1 MNILLIGS
9 GGREHALARSLS
21 ASALCSKLL
30 IAPGNP
36 GTAQH
41 GTNVVL
47 DVTDHRA
54 VIDFCRV
61 MKVDFVVVGPE
72 APLVA
77 GLVDDL
83 TAAGIKAFGPSK
95 AAAQLEGSKAF
106 TKDLCAE
113 FGIPTAAY
121 RDGASTAPLFHRS
134 LFSKRIPSR
143 LHFRAAL
150 FQRRYW
156 IPCTTFCL

>member
-21 ASALCSKLL
+21 ASALCDRLL
-30 IAPGNP
+30 VAPGNP

-54 VIDFCRV
+54 VIDLCRV

-83 TAAGIKAFGPSK
+83 TAAGIKAFGPRK
-95 AAAQLEGSKAF
+95 AAARLEGSKAF
-106 TKDLCAE
+106 TKELCRA
-113 FGIPTAAY
+113 FGIPTAVSARFTEVEPAKAY
-121 RDGASTAPLFHRS
+121 L
-134 LFSKRIPSR
+134 
-143 LHFRAAL
+143 
-150 FQRRYW
+150 
-156 IPCTTFCL
+156 

>member
-21 ASALCSKLL
+21 ASALCDQLL

-41 GTNVVL
+41 GTNVAL

-61 MKVDFVVVGPE
+61 MKVGFVVVGPE

-83 TAAGIKAFGPSK
+83 KASGIKAFGPSR

-113 FGIPTAAY
+113 FGIPTAARSEEHTSELQSRQY
-121 RDGASTAPLFHRS
+121 LVCRLLLEKKKHSHTPASP
-134 LFSKRIPSR
+134 
-143 LHFRAAL
+143 
-150 FQRRYW
+150 
-156 IPCTTFCL
+156 

>member
-21 ASALCSKLL
+21 ASALCDELL

-47 DVTDHRA
+47 DVMDHPA

-61 MKVDFVVVGPE
+61 MKVDFVVVGGF
-72 APLVA
+72 A
-77 GLVDDL
+77 GV
-83 TAAGIKAFGPSK
+83 GGE
-95 AAAQLEGSKAF
+95 AAAIAGQAASVGGSLVSAG
-106 TKDLCAE
+106 AE
-113 FGIPTAAY
+113 SSARTAIEKECM
-121 RDGASTAPLFHRS
+121 P
-134 LFSKRIPSR
+134 
-143 LHFRAAL
+143 
-150 FQRRYW
+150 
-156 IPCTTFCL
+156 

>member
-9 GGREHALARSLS
+9 GGREHALARSLQ
-21 ASALCSKLL
+21 ASALCDKLL

-47 DVTDHRA
+47 DVSDHPA
-54 VIDFCRV
+54 VIDFCHV
-61 MKVDFVVVGPE
+61 MKVDFVVLAPE

-95 AAAQLEGSKAF
+95 VASKLEGSKAF

-113 FGIPTAAY
+113 F
-121 RDGASTAPLFHRS
+121 S
-134 LFSKRIPSR
+134 IPSFTDPR
-143 LHFRAAL
+143 
-150 FQRRYW
+150 
-156 IPCTTFCL
+156 IT